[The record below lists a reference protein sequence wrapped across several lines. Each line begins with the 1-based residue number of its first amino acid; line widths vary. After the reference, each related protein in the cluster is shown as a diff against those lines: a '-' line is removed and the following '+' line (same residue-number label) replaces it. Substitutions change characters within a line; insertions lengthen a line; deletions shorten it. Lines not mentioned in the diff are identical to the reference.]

1 MEMTRAVV
9 AAYSPCGSTM
19 AVARA
24 VARGTGLPTVELD
37 LARSAPGER
46 HLGPDELV
54 VVAAPTHGGHLS
66 DRARERLAPL
76 AGAFSPAVAVAAY
89 GDRDPGD
96 TAYEIQELARAGGMV
111 PVAAVEAPCAHVM
124 VEALGA
130 GRPTEGDLA
139 VLEGF
144 GAELAASL
152 VGNGGPLGRHL
163 PLEPG
168 DGATLD
174 RLELGFHGACD
185 PSACV
190 GCGACAH
197 ACPGGCIPVDE
208 PYLTDTSRCD
218 GCCACIAVCPVG
230 ARHLDD
236 GIRLAAMEETYT
248 ALWPGPHPP
257 RLHLG
262 DVVA

>member
-1 MEMTRAVV
+1 MDLARAVV

-24 VARGTGLPTVELD
+24 VARGTGLPVTELD
-37 LARSAPGER
+37 LARSDPEGR
-46 HLGPDELV
+46 HFAPDELV
-54 VVAAPTHGGHLS
+54 VLAAPTYGGRLS
-66 DRARERLAPL
+66 ARAEERMAPL

-89 GDRDPGD
+89 GDRDPG
-96 TAYEIQELARAGGMV
+96 TCAYEIQELARAAGMA
-111 PVAAVEAPCAHVM
+111 PVAAIEAPCTHVM
-124 VEALGA
+124 VAALGA
-130 GRPTEGDLA
+130 GRPSVADLA

-144 GAELAASL
+144 GAEVAASL
-152 VGNGGPLGRHL
+152 GGDGGPFGRHL
-163 PLEPG
+163 PLEPRT
-168 DGATLD
+168 GAD
-174 RLELGFHGACD
+174 PDCLELGFHGVCD

-236 GIRLAAMEETYT
+236 GLRLAAVEETYT
-248 ALWPGPHPP
+248 ALWNGPHRP
-257 RLHLG
+257 RLWLG